1 MASYICATRTRCPA
15 TTFVPS
21 ELGDGGKTVGTA
33 ARTAVRASRV
43 PAFCRLGQASLPTGP
58 LRHRYRRCHILCP
71 QAGTPCPTA
80 KFGRTGNVQRKKS
93 YAPLFETL
101 TSVYS
106 CQAARKTRPLLV
118 QCKQKVV
125 REKHLGGAMIS
136 AIPLRESWQQQRG
149 TTKVGKVATSEVAR
163 VSRGAVSPF
172 IPTPKSDVAGEATC
186 LCTMSLQHLQRR
198 RRRRSRSTGAMRVLR
213 LFGAKTHES
222 NEIAPVMWGVV
233 TRVRPAPSTQ
243 TIENKS
249 TILRH
254 RARGPRKTEIS
265 PYM

>member
-1 MASYICATRTRCPA
+1 MASCICVTRIRSPA

-33 ARTAVRASRV
+33 ARTAVRAPEFLHSAGV
-43 PAFCRLGQASLPTGP
+43 GQASLPTGP
-58 LRHRYRRCHILCP
+58 LRHRYWRCHILCP
-71 QAGTPCPTA
+71 QASTPCPTT

-93 YAPLFETL
+93 YAPLFQTL

-106 CQAARKTRPLLV
+106 CQAARKTRPLLL

-125 REKHLGGAMIS
+125 REKHLGGTMIN
-136 AIPLRESWQQQRG
+136 AIPLRESWKQQRG

-163 VSRGAVSPF
+163 VSRRAVSPF
-172 IPTPKSDVAGEATC
+172 VATY
-186 LCTMSLQHLQRR
+186 LRSMSLQHGQPRLRLCR
-198 RRRRSRSTGAMRVLR
+198 PSRSGGVN
-213 LFGAKTHES
+213 THES

-233 TRVRPAPSTQ
+233 TRIRPAPSTQ
-243 TIENKS
+243 TIENKR

>member
-1 MASYICATRTRCPA
+1 M
-15 TTFVPS
+15 
-21 ELGDGGKTVGTA
+21 
-33 ARTAVRASRV
+33 
-43 PAFCRLGQASLPTGP
+43 PTGP

-71 QAGTPCPTA
+71 QASTPCSTT

-93 YAPLFETL
+93 YAPLFQTL

-106 CQAARKTRPLLV
+106 CQAARKTRPLLL

-125 REKHLGGAMIS
+125 REKHLGGATIN
-136 AIPLRESWQQQRG
+136 AIPLRESWKQQRG

-163 VSRGAVSPF
+163 VSRRAVSPF
-172 IPTPKSDVAGEATC
+172 VATC
-186 LCTMSLQHLQRR
+186 LCSMSLQHLQRR
-198 RRRRSRSTGAMRVLR
+198 RRRCRRSGGVNTR
-213 LFGAKTHES
+213 ES

-243 TIENKS
+243 TIENKR